1 MCGAYVMT
9 PSDDEADA
17 PSHLRGKVRQA
28 LLSALGLRLGMWV
41 VEGYLAVERFFGF
54 LKRLLFTC
62 LKFVGR
68 QIIRLIDAVVLP
80 IAAALTRRRV
90 SRGSV
95 RTLWGYTPILT
106 LPHLA
111 ACDKL
116 LGLQSESVVFSTYH
130 ISRQFDVNL
139 QKWNGSAIWMSQNV
153 FGPSLYLFRMAVLYW
168 ITLRYDV
175 ISIFYDRSVLPGQ
188 SRFGLNRDE
197 LRRLNR
203 AGTRIYTYAYGADVR
218 TRGITM
224 ALGKYNCCIECPD
237 PGTYCICNNQELRDA
252 LSGMADAVT
261 ARIAMGDMAAYVPG
275 CRKMHHWP
283 LDVASFAVTE
293 PPERNGRPLRVAHAP
308 NHPEF
313 KGSRHIVAAVDRLRE
328 EGHDIE
334 LVQISGVSNA
344 EVLRQFSD
352 ADVIVDQLYIGFH
365 GYTALE
371 AMAVGRPVVCYI
383 REAEMLADADAC
395 PILNA
400 NPDTIYDV
408 LLACLRGEVDLT
420 ALGTQGRRY
429 VERYYD
435 LPAIAARLGN
445 LYLDTADFGPALDAK
460 LRDRV
465 GHLEAGLPSIDEAS
479 VPERFRWASDRT
491 DGDGRASPAS
501 ARQHIQ

>member
-1 MCGAYVMT
+1 MT
-9 PSDDEADA
+9 PSDDDADA
-17 PSHLRGKVRQA
+17 PTHLRGKVRLA
-28 LLSALGLRLGMWV
+28 LLSALGPKWGESAVDCYLSIEKFFRLV
-41 VEGYLAVERFFGF
+41 
-54 LKRLLFTC
+54 KRVFVAC
-62 LKFVGR
+62 LKFFGR
-68 QIIRLIDAVVLP
+68 QIIRLADAIILP
-80 IAAALTRRRV
+80 VAALMTRRRI
-90 SRGSV
+90 SRRRV

-139 QKWNGSAIWMSQNV
+139 QKWNGSAIWMSQHV
-153 FGPSLYLFRMAVLYW
+153 FGPSLYLFRMAILYW

-188 SRFGLNRDE
+188 SRFGLNQDE

-218 TRGITM
+218 TRGTTM
-224 ALGKYNCCIECPD
+224 ALGKYNCCIECPE
-237 PGTYCICNNQELRDA
+237 PGTYCICDNQELREA
-252 LSGMADAVT
+252 LSGLSGAVT
-261 ARIAMGDMAAYVPG
+261 ARIAMGDMAAYVPD
-275 CRKMHHWP
+275 CRNMHHWP

-293 PPERNGRPLRVAHAP
+293 RPVREGRPLRVAHAP

-313 KGSRHIVAAVDRLRE
+313 KGSRHIIAAVDRLRQ
-328 EGHDIE
+328 EGHEIE

-344 EVLRQFSD
+344 EVLRQFSK

-383 REAEMLADADAC
+383 RSATMLADAEAC

-408 LLACLRGEVDLT
+408 LLACLNGEVDLG
-420 ALGTQGRRY
+420 ALGAQGRRY

-435 LPAIAARLGN
+435 LPSVAARLGR
-445 LYLDTADFGPALDAK
+445 LYLDTADFDSGLNAS
-460 LRDRV
+460 LRDKV
-465 GHLEAGLPSIDEAS
+465 DDLETRLPAIGKVDLPS
-479 VPERFRWASDRT
+479 RFRYSEQAEENR
-491 DGDGRASPAS
+491 S
-501 ARQHIQ
+501 ANLATTGKPT